1 LGLAVHPDK
10 KRQDLSYVWNLKKQ
24 GIIDNALIS
33 FSIAGPNMDD
43 NSYAIFGG
51 LNPE

>member
-1 LGLAVHPDK
+1 M
-10 KRQDLSYVWNLKKQ
+10 RQDLSNVWNLKWQ

-43 NSYAIFGG
+43 NLYAIFGG